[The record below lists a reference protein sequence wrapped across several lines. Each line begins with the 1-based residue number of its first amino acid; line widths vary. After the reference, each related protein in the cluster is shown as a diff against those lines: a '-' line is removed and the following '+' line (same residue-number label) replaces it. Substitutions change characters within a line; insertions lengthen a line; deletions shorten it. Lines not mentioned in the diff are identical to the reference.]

1 LVAPSCHVRGEY
13 DSCDFEVDTT
23 RAGMPKSFGGFSR
36 GGWWMRRGEVL
47 ATKWCD
53 IDFDKN
59 TLNIRKSIWQQH
71 VGPVKTGESEKV
83 MPLDD
88 EMIADLLR

>member
-1 LVAPSCHVRGEY
+1 
-13 DSCDFEVDTT
+13 
-23 RAGMPKSFGGFSR
+23 
-36 GGWWMRRGEVL
+36 MRRGEVL